1 MTINMDRIIEILNER
16 LNVSA
21 YVEQTGGGVATIF
34 AGAIRQ
40 EEGYGDRY
48 AAVAGPGTFGW
59 GQRPS
64 VADSVDFC
72 VGADDS
78 GETDPIYCAEV
89 GAVTEVQIA
98 MLIAAQAVKAD
109 PTIPLSGDEVE
120 ALGFDATGRGIS
132 SDEAFA
138 VDYPITHAL
147 AEGRM
152 PLGLCRWFALCDR
165 PATGTI
171 AHPVLGDVPVCDR
184 CRTKAEGA

>member
-1 MTINMDRIIEILNER
+1 MCEWFALCDNPAAGAVAHPVLGAVPTCTRCANRFALDFLPTERPAVQINMDRIIDILNSR
-16 LNVSA
+16 LEVSA

-48 AAVAGPGTFGW
+48 AAVAGPGTYGW

-98 MLIAAQAVKAD
+98 MLIAAQATKAD

-120 ALGFDATGRGIS
+120 ALGFDGTGR
-132 SDEAFA
+132 A
-138 VDYPITHAL
+138 
-147 AEGRM
+147 
-152 PLGLCRWFALCDR
+152 
-165 PATGTI
+165 
-171 AHPVLGDVPVCDR
+171 
-184 CRTKAEGA
+184 